1 MNKKRIGIFIALV
14 AVVCLGLN
22 AQRAT
27 SLKINE
33 VLVTNEQNYQDDYG
47 LHNAWIEIF
56 NTSFA
61 TVNIEGCYLTNDKD
75 NPTKYP
81 IPKGDI
87 LTQIKPRQHTLFW
100 ADGMPNRGTFHV
112 NFTLDPNK
120 ENYIALYDSN
130 GKTLIDEV
138 TIPAG
143 ILADQS
149 YARQEDG
156 SANWVIKGGGEHSY
170 VTPSTNNM
178 TQDKNEKIENFK
190 KHDEDGFGM
199 AIIAMSVVFIG
210 LILLLNGSYY
220 MSLFNKPVI
229 LSATV
234 SVDAWN
240 EDWGKLFGY
249 FSAVMV
255 IRNNERTSFSAGAM
269 AMTLFSSMPVMPI
282 ITYWHRFNNPDL
294 SIDITMPSQF
304 YLRYQMKKQRISVGA
319 FMSSDNFYLRTILKG
334 APEMCYYN
342 DAVLKPEIHYE
353 YIINKHIYLS
363 VHTGVSMV
371 MKGGLYKKNRKGI
384 KVKNEEGKNEV
395 EPIVKQDRS
404 PIPFFNIGISYSL
417 FR

>member
-1 MNKKRIGIFIALV
+1 MNKKRIGIFIAFV

-61 TVNIEGCYLTNDKD
+61 TVNIEGCYLTNDKE

-81 IPKGDI
+81 IPKGDV

-138 TIPAG
+138 TVPAG
-143 ILADQS
+143 MLADQS

-156 SANWVIKGGGEHSY
+156 SENWVIKGGEEYSY

-178 TQDKNEKIENFK
+178 TLDKNEKIENFK

-210 LILLLNGSYY
+210 LILLYVSFKIVGNIAIKLGKKNAMKATGVTDKAEAKEKNLGSH
-220 MSLFNKPVI
+220 SGEEAAAI
-229 LSATV
+229 
-234 SVDAWN
+234 
-240 EDWGKLFGY
+240 
-249 FSAVMV
+249 
-255 IRNNERTSFSAGAM
+255 AM
-269 AMTLFSSMPVMPI
+269 AL
-282 ITYWHRFNNPDL
+282 HE
-294 SIDITMPSQF
+294 
-304 YLRYQMKKQRISVGA
+304 
-319 FMSSDNFYLRTILKG
+319 FM
-334 APEMCYYN
+334 N
-342 DAVLKPEIHYE
+342 DAHDIEDMILT
-353 YIINKHIYLS
+353 INKVKRTYSPWSSKIYTLRQ
-363 VHTGVSMV
+363 TP
-371 MKGGLYKKNRKGI
+371 KR
-384 KVKNEEGKNEV
+384 
-395 EPIVKQDRS
+395 
-404 PIPFFNIGISYSL
+404 
-417 FR
+417 

>member
-210 LILLLNGSYY
+210 LILLYVSFKIVGNIAVKLGKKNAMKAIGITDKAEAKEKNLGSH
-220 MSLFNKPVI
+220 SGEEAAAI
-229 LSATV
+229 
-234 SVDAWN
+234 
-240 EDWGKLFGY
+240 
-249 FSAVMV
+249 
-255 IRNNERTSFSAGAM
+255 AM
-269 AMTLFSSMPVMPI
+269 AL
-282 ITYWHRFNNPDL
+282 HE
-294 SIDITMPSQF
+294 
-304 YLRYQMKKQRISVGA
+304 
-319 FMSSDNFYLRTILKG
+319 FM
-334 APEMCYYN
+334 N
-342 DAVLKPEIHYE
+342 DAHDVEDMILT
-353 YIINKHIYLS
+353 INKVKRTYSPSSSKIYTLRQ
-363 VHTGVSMV
+363 TP
-371 MKGGLYKKNRKGI
+371 KR
-384 KVKNEEGKNEV
+384 
-395 EPIVKQDRS
+395 
-404 PIPFFNIGISYSL
+404 
-417 FR
+417 

>member
-27 SLKINE
+27 SLNINE

-210 LILLLNGSYY
+210 LILLYVSFKIVGNIAVKLGKKNAMKAIGITDKAEAKEKNLGSH
-220 MSLFNKPVI
+220 SGEEAAAI
-229 LSATV
+229 
-234 SVDAWN
+234 
-240 EDWGKLFGY
+240 
-249 FSAVMV
+249 
-255 IRNNERTSFSAGAM
+255 AM
-269 AMTLFSSMPVMPI
+269 AL
-282 ITYWHRFNNPDL
+282 HE
-294 SIDITMPSQF
+294 
-304 YLRYQMKKQRISVGA
+304 
-319 FMSSDNFYLRTILKG
+319 FM
-334 APEMCYYN
+334 N
-342 DAVLKPEIHYE
+342 DAHDVEDMILT
-353 YIINKHIYLS
+353 INKVKRTYSPWSSKIYTLRQ
-363 VHTGVSMV
+363 TP
-371 MKGGLYKKNRKGI
+371 KR
-384 KVKNEEGKNEV
+384 
-395 EPIVKQDRS
+395 
-404 PIPFFNIGISYSL
+404 
-417 FR
+417 

>member
-14 AVVCLGLN
+14 AIVCLGLN

-61 TVNIEGCYLTNDKD
+61 TVNIEGCFLTNDKD

-81 IPKGDI
+81 IPKGDV

-143 ILADQS
+143 MLADQS

-210 LILLLNGSYY
+210 LILLYVSFKIVGNIAVKLGKKNAMKAIGITDKTEAKEKNLGSH
-220 MSLFNKPVI
+220 SGEEAAAI
-229 LSATV
+229 
-234 SVDAWN
+234 
-240 EDWGKLFGY
+240 
-249 FSAVMV
+249 
-255 IRNNERTSFSAGAM
+255 AM
-269 AMTLFSSMPVMPI
+269 AL
-282 ITYWHRFNNPDL
+282 HE
-294 SIDITMPSQF
+294 
-304 YLRYQMKKQRISVGA
+304 
-319 FMSSDNFYLRTILKG
+319 FM
-334 APEMCYYN
+334 N
-342 DAVLKPEIHYE
+342 DAHDVEDMILT
-353 YIINKHIYLS
+353 INK
-363 VHTGVSMV
+363 
-371 MKGGLYKKNRKGI
+371 
-384 KVKNEEGKNEV
+384 VK
-395 EPIVKQDRS
+395 R
-404 PIPFFNIGISYSL
+404 SYSPWSSKIYTL
-417 FR
+417 RQTPKR

>member
-170 VTPSTNNM
+170 VTPITNNM

-210 LILLLNGSYY
+210 LILLYVSFKIVGNIAVKLGKKNAMKAIGITDKAEAKEKNLGSH
-220 MSLFNKPVI
+220 SGEEAAAI
-229 LSATV
+229 
-234 SVDAWN
+234 
-240 EDWGKLFGY
+240 
-249 FSAVMV
+249 
-255 IRNNERTSFSAGAM
+255 AM
-269 AMTLFSSMPVMPI
+269 AL
-282 ITYWHRFNNPDL
+282 HE
-294 SIDITMPSQF
+294 
-304 YLRYQMKKQRISVGA
+304 
-319 FMSSDNFYLRTILKG
+319 FM
-334 APEMCYYN
+334 N
-342 DAVLKPEIHYE
+342 DAHDVEDMILT
-353 YIINKHIYLS
+353 INKVKRTYSPWSSKIYTLRQ
-363 VHTGVSMV
+363 TP
-371 MKGGLYKKNRKGI
+371 KR
-384 KVKNEEGKNEV
+384 
-395 EPIVKQDRS
+395 
-404 PIPFFNIGISYSL
+404 
-417 FR
+417 

>member
-81 IPKGDI
+81 IPKGDV
-87 LTQIKPRQHTLFW
+87 
-100 ADGMPNRGTFHV
+100 MPNRGTFHV

-130 GKTLIDEV
+130 GKTLIDEI

-143 ILADQS
+143 MLADQS

-210 LILLLNGSYY
+210 LILLYVSFKIVGNIAVKLGKKNAMKATGITDKAEAKEKNLGSH
-220 MSLFNKPVI
+220 SGEEAAAI
-229 LSATV
+229 
-234 SVDAWN
+234 
-240 EDWGKLFGY
+240 
-249 FSAVMV
+249 
-255 IRNNERTSFSAGAM
+255 AM
-269 AMTLFSSMPVMPI
+269 AL
-282 ITYWHRFNNPDL
+282 HE
-294 SIDITMPSQF
+294 
-304 YLRYQMKKQRISVGA
+304 
-319 FMSSDNFYLRTILKG
+319 FM
-334 APEMCYYN
+334 N
-342 DAVLKPEIHYE
+342 DAHDVEDMILT
-353 YIINKHIYLS
+353 INKVKRTYSPWSSKIYTLRQ
-363 VHTGVSMV
+363 TP
-371 MKGGLYKKNRKGI
+371 KR
-384 KVKNEEGKNEV
+384 
-395 EPIVKQDRS
+395 
-404 PIPFFNIGISYSL
+404 
-417 FR
+417 

>member
-81 IPKGDI
+81 IPKGDV

-210 LILLLNGSYY
+210 LILLYVSFKIVGNIAVKLGKKNAMKATGITDKAEAKEKNLGSH
-220 MSLFNKPVI
+220 SGEEAAAI
-229 LSATV
+229 
-234 SVDAWN
+234 
-240 EDWGKLFGY
+240 
-249 FSAVMV
+249 
-255 IRNNERTSFSAGAM
+255 AM
-269 AMTLFSSMPVMPI
+269 AL
-282 ITYWHRFNNPDL
+282 HE
-294 SIDITMPSQF
+294 
-304 YLRYQMKKQRISVGA
+304 
-319 FMSSDNFYLRTILKG
+319 FM
-334 APEMCYYN
+334 N
-342 DAVLKPEIHYE
+342 DAHDVEDMILT
-353 YIINKHIYLS
+353 INKVKRTYSPWSSKIYTLRQ
-363 VHTGVSMV
+363 TP
-371 MKGGLYKKNRKGI
+371 KR
-384 KVKNEEGKNEV
+384 
-395 EPIVKQDRS
+395 
-404 PIPFFNIGISYSL
+404 
-417 FR
+417 